1 MKLRELQE
9 EDAPLMLEWMH
20 DESVIKYLYT
30 DFASKTIEDC
40 RTFIRESH
48 DMQEHMHFAVTDDED
63 VYMGTVSLKHIDR
76 ERRSAEFAVSMR
88 SCARGRGYSTYGM
101 RELLR
106 IGMQEQGLKDIY
118 WCVTKNNRRAVS
130 FYDKNGYARTR
141 DVPEYISSVYT
152 KEQQA
157 EFIWYHIA
165 G

>member
-1 MKLRELQE
+1 MKLRQLE
-9 EDAPLMLEWMH
+9 EKDAPFMLEWMH
-20 DESVIKYLYT
+20 DESVTRYLCT
-30 DFASKTIEDC
+30 DFAAKTIEDC
-40 RTFIRESH
+40 LSFIDESH
-48 DMQEHMHFAVTDDED
+48 NMQEHIHLAVTNDED

-88 SCARGRGYSTYGM
+88 SCARGHGYSTYGM

-106 IGMQEQGLKDIY
+106 IGIEEQGLKDIY
-118 WCVTKNNRRAVS
+118 WCVTESNRRAVQ

-141 DVPEYISSVYT
+141 HVPEYIVSVYT
-152 KEQQA
+152 KEQQS